1 MKTCGVD
8 CKYFDRQAERCRCIP
23 NAPIPAAEGG
33 VCQLESGA
41 AERMGLSKAKV
52 FELVCRRCGEIA
64 SLSGA
69 IRAQSAPV
77 SGTNPTAYATLM
89 LPAPIFVVNQRLKSR
104 IAELYSLA
112 DAVFMSKTETG
123 VVLSFIVVGTEG

>member
-1 MKTCGVD
+1 MKTCGVA
-8 CKYFDRQAERCRCIP
+8 CKYFDGQAERCRCIP
-23 NAPIPAAEGG
+23 NAPIPVSAGG

-41 AERMGLSKAKV
+41 AERLSLSKAEI

-77 SGTNPTAYATLM
+77 SGANPTAYATLM
-89 LPAPIFVVNQRLKSR
+89 LPSPIFVVNQRLKNR
-104 IAELYSLA
+104 LAELYSLA
-112 DAVFMSKTETG
+112 DAAFMSKTDTG